1 MIVLSWILF
10 AALGLIAALIARHN
24 VKDELKK
31 LGEVKNG
38 RLRLGRGH
46 VRDETIVAIIE
57 FTWLLLGV
65 IYWYRDN
72 EVGNPLVALP
82 LIMTSALLTI
92 STIMR
97 WRDRLYVMRTQS
109 NQETPY
115 QLADRLA
122 GDERRHQEEIARG

>member
-10 AALGLIAALIARHN
+10 AALGLVAALIARHN
-24 VKDELKK
+24 VKDELTK

-46 VRDETIVAIIE
+46 VRDESIVAIIE
-57 FTWLLLGV
+57 ATWLLLGI
-65 IYWYRDN
+65 IYVWQGN

-82 LIMTSALLTI
+82 LIVTSALLTL

-97 WRDRLYVMRTQS
+97 WRDRLYVMRTAPE
-109 NQETPY
+109 ETPY
-115 QLADRLA
+115 QLADRLV
-122 GDERRHQEEIARG
+122 GDERRRQEDIARG